1 MHHLNKWIVQRR
13 SSVRKR
19 EGLSTSEA
27 AEAAAAVSAIEAEPL
42 LLPSLAVASYS
53 PIPFFTLQKNSILEK
68 NEEKSTSCL
77 SLCYAKSTLYTRW
90 LNRYWLR
97 LILKHSV
104 SKRKPYNNKAPS
116 TKAIEQSCDDEM
128 TNETECF
135 RIQMVAYEPTQYII

>member
-27 AEAAAAVSAIEAEPL
+27 AAAAAVSAIEAEPL

-77 SLCYAKSTLYTRW
+77 SLCYAKSTLYTR
-90 LNRYWLR
+90 
-97 LILKHSV
+97 
-104 SKRKPYNNKAPS
+104 
-116 TKAIEQSCDDEM
+116 
-128 TNETECF
+128 
-135 RIQMVAYEPTQYII
+135 

>member
-27 AEAAAAVSAIEAEPL
+27 DAAAVSAIEAEPL

-77 SLCYAKSTLYTRW
+77 SLCYAKSTLYTR
-90 LNRYWLR
+90 
-97 LILKHSV
+97 
-104 SKRKPYNNKAPS
+104 
-116 TKAIEQSCDDEM
+116 
-128 TNETECF
+128 
-135 RIQMVAYEPTQYII
+135 

>member
-53 PIPFFTLQKNSILEK
+53 PIPFFLHYRK
-68 NEEKSTSCL
+68 
-77 SLCYAKSTLYTRW
+77 TR
-90 LNRYWLR
+90 Y
-97 LILKHSV
+97 
-104 SKRKPYNNKAPS
+104 
-116 TKAIEQSCDDEM
+116 
-128 TNETECF
+128 
-135 RIQMVAYEPTQYII
+135 

>member
-27 AEAAAAVSAIEAEPL
+27 AAAAVSAIEAEPL

-77 SLCYAKSTLYTRW
+77 SLCYAKSTLYTR
-90 LNRYWLR
+90 
-97 LILKHSV
+97 
-104 SKRKPYNNKAPS
+104 
-116 TKAIEQSCDDEM
+116 
-128 TNETECF
+128 
-135 RIQMVAYEPTQYII
+135 

>member
-27 AEAAAAVSAIEAEPL
+27 AAAAAAAAKTAAVSAIEAEPL
-42 LLPSLAVASYS
+42 LLPSLAVAPPTP

-77 SLCYAKSTLYTRW
+77 SLC
-90 LNRYWLR
+90 
-97 LILKHSV
+97 
-104 SKRKPYNNKAPS
+104 
-116 TKAIEQSCDDEM
+116 
-128 TNETECF
+128 
-135 RIQMVAYEPTQYII
+135 

>member
-27 AEAAAAVSAIEAEPL
+27 AAAAVSAIEAEPL

-68 NEEKSTSCL
+68 KRRKIYVL
-77 SLCYAKSTLYTRW
+77 SFSLLC
-90 LNRYWLR
+90 
-97 LILKHSV
+97 
-104 SKRKPYNNKAPS
+104 
-116 TKAIEQSCDDEM
+116 
-128 TNETECF
+128 
-135 RIQMVAYEPTQYII
+135 

>member
-27 AEAAAAVSAIEAEPL
+27 AAAAAAAKTAAVSAIEAEPL
-42 LLPSLAVASYS
+42 LLPSLAVAPPTP

-77 SLCYAKSTLYTRW
+77 SLC
-90 LNRYWLR
+90 
-97 LILKHSV
+97 
-104 SKRKPYNNKAPS
+104 
-116 TKAIEQSCDDEM
+116 
-128 TNETECF
+128 
-135 RIQMVAYEPTQYII
+135 